1 MSSGLVLPAL
11 IVKAPFAGA
20 LCDGVPH
27 HDGSAKRFF
36 KTVECRGPRA
46 ATQLQS
52 YRGAIAIFV
61 SASYDRAD
69 AEHLAW
75 WYARQASKRRPPVK
89 LSVDVAAHVH
99 AYCAMVA
106 SAWRYKLFGFIDLQ
120 RVTTAA
126 AATSERELLRWHA
139 AATDD
144 AGAWIGNVSTYLHV
158 RALHSFQTADGLPR
172 FDAACVGCQAKP
184 PHSAAG
190 CHVNVQTV
198 RLTAPTVPK
207 AVRERITPWHVPQ

>member
-1 MSSGLVLPAL
+1 MSGLVLPAL
-11 IVKAPFAGA
+11 ITKAPFAAA
-20 LCDGVPH
+20 LCEGAPH
-27 HDGSAKRFF
+27 HDGSDKRFY

-46 ATQLQS
+46 ALQLQR

-69 AEHLAW
+69 ADHLAW
-75 WYARQASKRRPPVK
+75 WYARQVSKRRPVK
-89 LSVDVAAHVH
+89 LSVDVATHVH

-126 AATSERELLRWHA
+126 NATSERELLRWHA

-144 AGAWIGNVSTYLHV
+144 AGAWIGNVSTYLHAQ
-158 RALHSFQTADGLPR
+158 ALHSFQTAEGLPR

-184 PHSAAG
+184 PHNAAG

-198 RLTAPTVPK
+198 RLPAHVVPK
-207 AVRERITPWHVPQ
+207 AVRERITPWHVQQ

>member
-1 MSSGLVLPAL
+1 MSGLVLPAL
-11 IVKAPFAGA
+11 IVKAPFAAA
-20 LCDGVPH
+20 LCEGVPH

-36 KTVECRGPRA
+36 KSVECRGPRA
-46 ATQLQS
+46 ASQLAT

-69 AEHLAW
+69 ADHLAW
-75 WYARQASKRRPPVK
+75 WYVRQVSKRRPVK

-106 SAWRYKLFGFIDLQ
+106 SAWRYKLLGFVDL
-120 RVTTAA
+120 RDVTTAA
-126 AATSERELLRWHA
+126 GASMRDLQRWHA

-144 AGAWIGNVSTYLHV
+144 VGAWIGNVSTYLHAQ
-158 RALHSFQTADGLPR
+158 ALHSYQTADGLPR

-198 RLTAPTVPK
+198 RLAAQVVPRS
-207 AVRERITPWHVPQ
+207 VRERIAPWHVPQ

>member
-1 MSSGLVLPAL
+1 MSGLVLPAL
-11 IVKAPFAGA
+11 IVKAPFAAA

-27 HDGSAKRFF
+27 HDGSAKRFY

-69 AEHLAW
+69 AEHLAF
-75 WYARQASKRRPPVK
+75 WYARQVSKRRPAK

-106 SAWRYKLFGFIDLQ
+106 SAWRYKLLGFVDL
-120 RVTTAA
+120 RDVTTAA
-126 AATSERELLRWHA
+126 GASMRDLQRWHA

-144 AGAWIGNVSTYLHV
+144 AGAWIGNVATYLHV
-158 RALHSFQTADGLPR
+158 KALHSFQTAEGLPR